1 MATPTRGPAPSGT
14 QSDGLARVAAHL
26 HDVIDQAVDVAQL
39 VVDVVKEIVSIVLAG
54 LTLASV
60 PIYGQVQ
67 LVDKVRDAVRLAND
81 ARKVLT
87 VFWNFLL
94 VVKDSFVLAADCFT
108 AEALPPAPVSLV
120 GA

>member
-1 MATPTRGPAPSGT
+1 M
-14 QSDGLARVAAHL
+14 
-26 HDVIDQAVDVAQL
+26 
-39 VVDVVKEIVSIVLAG
+39 LAG

-87 VFWNFLL
+87 LFWNFLL
-94 VVKDSFVLAADCFT
+94 VVTDSFVLAADCFT